1 MVQKIRR
8 PTIGWFAGKKMTLD
22 IEAVVDQKN
31 LKPSLTVM
39 GIGGA
44 GSNAVNNMIQSN
56 LNNVD
61 FIVANTD
68 AQALENSL
76 CYNRIQLG
84 LEKTKGLGAGADPVI
99 GKDAAEESIDLISE
113 ELMNTNMLFLT
124 AGLGGGTGTGALP
137 VIARI
142 AKKLGIVTVAIVSTP
157 FNFEG
162 TKRMNLALQ
171 GLEEV
176 KSNVDTLLIIP
187 NQNLFKVSNEQT
199 SFAEA
204 FKKADNVLFDGV
216 KGLTDLITQPGLI
229 NLDFADVR
237 TVIKEM
243 GFAMM
248 GTSVAEGDNKAVEAS
263 NLALTN
269 PLIENIDMNTAKG
282 VIVNISGGSDMTLLE
297 VDHAAN
303 IIRQSVNPEANI
315 IFGSLIDET
324 LQGKLKI
331 SIFATGIEA
340 SGKKILYYPD
350 SENNSGFSS
359 IQNKIDGSFSYEGS
373 DNKYI
378 EDISTVVEKKQVD
391 TENEDF
397 NLTNEA
403 DSTPVDKNETTE
415 INTEKSVNLE
425 NSEERKK
432 TGFFSMLSNLITSD
446 KKTIEESVKSPE
458 KRQKPKK
465 TKTDP
470 NLFLFSDVVEDDIEK
485 AKQNNVSDEISEVSD
500 ISEFSDENETI
511 EDIDTPS
518 YLRKGS
524 NQ

>member
-1 MVQKIRR
+1 
-8 PTIGWFAGKKMTLD
+8 MTLD
-22 IEAVVDQKN
+22 IEPVVDQKN

-84 LEKTKGLGAGADPVI
+84 LEKTKGLGAGADPII

-113 ELMNTNMLFLT
+113 ELRNTNMLFLT

-137 VIARI
+137 VIASI

-176 KSNVDTLLIIP
+176 KNNVDTLLIIP

-248 GTSVAEGDNKAVEAS
+248 GTAVAEGDNKAVEAS

-340 SGKKILYYPD
+340 SGKKILYYPE

-359 IQNKIDGSFSYEGS
+359 IQNKIDESLSYDGS
-373 DNKYI
+373 DIKTN
-378 EDISTVVEKKQVD
+378 EDISSVVEEKPV
-391 TENEDF
+391 TSENEEF
-397 NLTNEA
+397 NLTNEI
-403 DSTPVDKNETTE
+403 DQ
-415 INTEKSVNLE
+415 NTENREELIAKTNKNSVNYGNLE
-425 NSEERKK
+425 EKKK
-432 TGFFSMLSNLITSD
+432 TGFFSMLSNLMTSD
-446 KKTIEESVKSPE
+446 KKITEVKDENPE
-458 KRQKPKK
+458 KKQKK

-470 NLFLFSDVVEDDIEK
+470 NLFLFSDVVDEEGNQ
-485 AKQNNVSDEISEVSD
+485 AKQSSENNEISEISD
-500 ISEFSDENETI
+500 ISEFSEENDDI
-511 EDIDTPS
+511 NEDIDTPS

>member
-1 MVQKIRR
+1 
-8 PTIGWFAGKKMTLD
+8 MTLD
-22 IEAVVDQKN
+22 IEPILDQKN

-39 GIGGA
+39 GVGGA

-56 LNNVD
+56 LNNVE

-84 LEKTKGLGAGADPVI
+84 LEKTKGLGAGADPSI
-99 GKDAAEESIDLISE
+99 GKEAAEESIDIISE
-113 ELMNTNMLFLT
+113 ELRHTNMLFIT

-137 VIARI
+137 VIASI

-176 KSNVDTLLIIP
+176 KNNVDTLLIIP

-248 GTSVAEGDNKAVEAS
+248 GTAVAEGDNKAVEAS

-303 IIRQSVNPEANI
+303 IIRQSVNPDANI
-315 IFGSLIDET
+315 IFGSLIDES

-340 SGKKILYYPD
+340 TGKKILYYPE
-350 SENNSGFSS
+350 SENSSGFSS
-359 IQNKIDGSFSYEGS
+359 LQSKIDANTSETQGTTSNS
-373 DNKYI
+373 DI
-378 EDISTVVEKKQVD
+378 EDTDEQLSQIDDLNDVNSEAPNASTFNESEGNSSDISKQPR
-391 TENEDF
+391 EN
-397 NLTNEA
+397 NVNYT
-403 DSTPVDKNETTE
+403 
-415 INTEKSVNLE
+415 NLE
-425 NSEERKK
+425 EKKK
-432 TGFFSMLSNLITSD
+432 TGFFSMLSSLMTSSEKE
-446 KKTIEESVKSPE
+446 KKDEADVSTAPE
-458 KRQKPKK
+458 KKQKVKK
-465 TKTDP
+465 QKTDP
-470 NLFLFSDVVEDDIEK
+470 NLFLFNDVVDDSSNTNDDTSLE
-485 AKQNNVSDEISEVSD
+485 EIST
-500 ISEFSDENETI
+500 FSDDAQDSALD

-518 YLRKGS
+518 YLRKGTGH
-524 NQ
+524 

>member
-1 MVQKIRR
+1 
-8 PTIGWFAGKKMTLD
+8 MTLD
-22 IEAVVDQKN
+22 IEPVVDQKN

-84 LEKTKGLGAGADPVI
+84 LEKTKGLGAGADPII

-113 ELMNTNMLFLT
+113 ELRNTNMLFLT

-137 VIARI
+137 VIASI

-176 KSNVDTLLIIP
+176 KNNVDTLLIIP

-248 GTSVAEGDNKAVEAS
+248 GTAVAEGDNKAVEAS

-340 SGKKILYYPD
+340 SGKKILYYPE

-359 IQNKIDGSFSYEGS
+359 IQNKIDESLPYDGS
-373 DNKYI
+373 DIKTN
-378 EDISTVVEKKQVD
+378 EDISSVVEEKPV
-391 TENEDF
+391 TSENEEF
-397 NLTNEA
+397 NLTNEI
-403 DSTPVDKNETTE
+403 DQNKE
-415 INTEKSVNLE
+415 NTEEIIEKTDENSVNYENLE
-425 NSEERKK
+425 EKKK
-432 TGFFSMLSNLITSD
+432 TGFFSMLSNLMTSD
-446 KKTIEESVKSPE
+446 KKITKVKDENPE
-458 KRQKPKK
+458 KKQKKI
-465 TKTDP
+465 KTDP
-470 NLFLFSDVVEDDIEK
+470 NLFLFSDVVDEEGNQ
-485 AKQNNVSDEISEVSD
+485 AKQSSENNEISEISD
-500 ISEFSDENETI
+500 ISEFSEENDDI
-511 EDIDTPS
+511 NEDIDTPS

>member
-1 MVQKIRR
+1 
-8 PTIGWFAGKKMTLD
+8 MTLD
-22 IEAVVDQKN
+22 IEPVVDQKN

-39 GIGGA
+39 GVGGA
-44 GSNAVNNMIQSN
+44 GNNAVNNMIQSN

-84 LEKTKGLGAGADPVI
+84 LEKTKGLGAGADPII

-113 ELMNTNMLFLT
+113 ELRNTNMLFLT

-137 VIARI
+137 VIASI

-176 KSNVDTLLIIP
+176 KSNVDTLIIIP

-282 VIVNISGGSDMTLLE
+282 IIVNISGGSDMTLLE

-340 SGKKILYYPD
+340 SGKKILYYPE

-359 IQNKIDGSFSYEGS
+359 IQNKIDGSFAYDG
-373 DNKYI
+373 
-378 EDISTVVEKKQVD
+378 
-391 TENEDF
+391 
-397 NLTNEA
+397 
-403 DSTPVDKNETTE
+403 
-415 INTEKSVNLE
+415 
-425 NSEERKK
+425 
-432 TGFFSMLSNLITSD
+432 
-446 KKTIEESVKSPE
+446 
-458 KRQKPKK
+458 
-465 TKTDP
+465 
-470 NLFLFSDVVEDDIEK
+470 
-485 AKQNNVSDEISEVSD
+485 
-500 ISEFSDENETI
+500 
-511 EDIDTPS
+511 
-518 YLRKGS
+518 
-524 NQ
+524 

>member
-1 MVQKIRR
+1 
-8 PTIGWFAGKKMTLD
+8 
-22 IEAVVDQKN
+22 
-31 LKPSLTVM
+31 
-39 GIGGA
+39 
-44 GSNAVNNMIQSN
+44 
-56 LNNVD
+56 
-61 FIVANTD
+61 
-68 AQALENSL
+68 
-76 CYNRIQLG
+76 
-84 LEKTKGLGAGADPVI
+84 
-99 GKDAAEESIDLISE
+99 
-113 ELMNTNMLFLT
+113 
-124 AGLGGGTGTGALP
+124 
-137 VIARI
+137 
-142 AKKLGIVTVAIVSTP
+142 
-157 FNFEG
+157 
-162 TKRMNLALQ
+162 MNLALQ

-176 KSNVDTLLIIP
+176 KNNVDTLLIIP

-248 GTSVAEGDNKAVEAS
+248 GTAVAEGDNKAVESS

-340 SGKKILYYPD
+340 SGKKILYYPE
-350 SENNSGFSS
+350 SEINSGFSS
-359 IQNKIDGSFSYEGS
+359 IQNKVDESLSYDTPDTTS
-373 DNKYI
+373 N
-378 EDISTVVEKKQVD
+378 EDISSVVDEKPANIEK
-391 TENEDF
+391 EEF
-397 NLTNEA
+397 NLTNEI
-403 DSTPVDKNETTE
+403 DQKVDDKEELVEKTTE
-415 INTEKSVNLE
+415 NSVNFENLE
-425 NSEERKK
+425 EKKK
-432 TGFFSMLSNLITSD
+432 TGFFSLLSSLMTSD
-446 KKTIEESVKSPE
+446 KKTIETNDKISE
-458 KRQKPKK
+458 KKQRQKK

-470 NLFLFSDVVEDDIEK
+470 NLFLFNDVVEEDSKVANQSSDDIE
-485 AKQNNVSDEISEVSD
+485 ISD
-500 ISEFSDENETI
+500 ISEFSNENEII
-511 EDIDTPS
+511 EDMDTPS

>member
-1 MVQKIRR
+1 
-8 PTIGWFAGKKMTLD
+8 MTLD
-22 IEAVVDQKN
+22 IEPVLDQKN

-39 GIGGA
+39 GVGGA

-56 LNNVD
+56 LNNVE

-84 LEKTKGLGAGADPVI
+84 LEKTKGLGAGADPSV
-99 GKDAAEESIDLISE
+99 GKEAAEESIDLISE
-113 ELMNTNMLFLT
+113 ELRNTNMLFIT

-137 VIARI
+137 VIASI

-176 KSNVDTLLIIP
+176 KNNVDTLLIIP

-204 FKKADNVLFDGV
+204 FRKADNVLFDGV

-248 GTSVAEGDNKAVEAS
+248 GTAVAEGDNKAVEAS

-303 IIRQSVNPEANI
+303 IIRQSVNPDANI

-340 SGKKILYYPD
+340 TGKKILYYPE
-350 SENNSGFSS
+350 SENSNSGFSS
-359 IQNKIDGSFSYEGS
+359 IQNKLSSETPQDSNETESMSEHKNELNA
-373 DNKYI
+373 DNSPRNSEFHLSPQD
-378 EDISTVVEKKQVD
+378 EDISEIVEDIK
-391 TENEDF
+391 
-397 NLTNEA
+397 
-403 DSTPVDKNETTE
+403 
-415 INTEKSVNLE
+415 TEKEEEISVNYTNLE
-425 NSEERKK
+425 EKKK
-432 TGFFSMLSNLITSD
+432 TGFFSMLSNLMSSD
-446 KKTIEESVKSPE
+446 KDKKETSEETPSKD
-458 KRQKPKK
+458 KKIKAKK

-470 NLFLFSDVVEDDIEK
+470 NLFLFSDVVEDTSNDNPPV
-485 AKQNNVSDEISEVSD
+485 NNEGAEISD
-500 ISEFSDENETI
+500 ITEINAENELL

-524 NQ
+524 TQ

>member
-1 MVQKIRR
+1 
-8 PTIGWFAGKKMTLD
+8 MTLD
-22 IEAVVDQKN
+22 IEPVVDQKN

-84 LEKTKGLGAGADPVI
+84 LEKTKGLGAGADPII

-113 ELMNTNMLFLT
+113 ELRNTNMLFLT

-137 VIARI
+137 VIASI

-248 GTSVAEGDNKAVEAS
+248 GTAVAEGDNKAVEAS

-340 SGKKILYYPD
+340 SGKKILYYPE

-359 IQNKIDGSFSYEGS
+359 IQNKVDESLSYDGS
-373 DNKYI
+373 DIKTN
-378 EDISTVVEKKQVD
+378 EDISSVVEEKPV
-391 TENEDF
+391 TSENEEF
-397 NLTNEA
+397 NLTNEI
-403 DSTPVDKNETTE
+403 DKNIENTDE
-415 INTEKSVNLE
+415 IIEKTKENSVNYGNLE
-425 NSEERKK
+425 EKKK
-432 TGFFSMLSNLITSD
+432 TGFFSMLSNLMTSD
-446 KKTIEESVKSPE
+446 KKMNEVKDENPE
-458 KRQKPKK
+458 KKQKK

-470 NLFLFSDVVEDDIEK
+470 NLFLFSDVVDEEGNQ
-485 AKQNNVSDEISEVSD
+485 AKQSSENNEISEISD
-500 ISEFSDENETI
+500 ISEFSEENDDI
-511 EDIDTPS
+511 NEDIDTPS

>member
-1 MVQKIRR
+1 
-8 PTIGWFAGKKMTLD
+8 MTLD
-22 IEAVVDQKN
+22 IEPVLDQKN

-39 GIGGA
+39 GVGGA

-56 LNNVD
+56 LNNVE

-84 LEKTKGLGAGADPVI
+84 LDKTKGLGAGADPSI
-99 GKDAAEESIDLISE
+99 GKEAAEESIDIISE
-113 ELMNTNMLFLT
+113 ELRNTNMLFIT

-137 VIARI
+137 VIASI

-176 KSNVDTLLIIP
+176 KNNVDTLLIIP

-248 GTSVAEGDNKAVEAS
+248 GTAVAEGDNKAVESS

-269 PLIENIDMNTAKG
+269 PLIENIDMNTC
-282 VIVNISGGSDMTLLE
+282 LLYTSPSP
-297 VDHAAN
+297 
-303 IIRQSVNPEANI
+303 R
-315 IFGSLIDET
+315 
-324 LQGKLKI
+324 
-331 SIFATGIEA
+331 
-340 SGKKILYYPD
+340 D
-350 SENNSGFSS
+350 S
-359 IQNKIDGSFSYEGS
+359 
-373 DNKYI
+373 
-378 EDISTVVEKKQVD
+378 
-391 TENEDF
+391 
-397 NLTNEA
+397 
-403 DSTPVDKNETTE
+403 
-415 INTEKSVNLE
+415 
-425 NSEERKK
+425 
-432 TGFFSMLSNLITSD
+432 
-446 KKTIEESVKSPE
+446 
-458 KRQKPKK
+458 
-465 TKTDP
+465 
-470 NLFLFSDVVEDDIEK
+470 
-485 AKQNNVSDEISEVSD
+485 
-500 ISEFSDENETI
+500 
-511 EDIDTPS
+511 
-518 YLRKGS
+518 
-524 NQ
+524 

>member
-1 MVQKIRR
+1 
-8 PTIGWFAGKKMTLD
+8 MTLD
-22 IEAVVDQKN
+22 IEPILDQKN

-39 GIGGA
+39 GVGGA

-56 LNNVD
+56 LNNVE

-84 LEKTKGLGAGADPVI
+84 LEKTKGLGAGADPTI
-99 GKDAAEESIDLISE
+99 GKEAAEESIDIISE
-113 ELMNTNMLFLT
+113 ELRHTNMLFIT

-137 VIARI
+137 VIASI

-176 KSNVDTLLIIP
+176 KNNVDTLLIIP

-248 GTSVAEGDNKAVEAS
+248 GTAVAEGDNKAVEAS

-315 IFGSLIDET
+315 IFGSLIDEN

-340 SGKKILYYPD
+340 TGKKILYYPE
-350 SENNSGFSS
+350 SENTSGFTSLQS
-359 IQNKIDGSFSYEGS
+359 KIDSNTSES
-373 DNKYI
+373 QNNI
-378 EDISTVVEKKQVD
+378 NEEDIESTNEQIVEKNNLDEMIDNDKSNDISDDQENVKVSEVSQQS
-391 TENEDF
+391 TESNV
-397 NLTNEA
+397 NYT
-403 DSTPVDKNETTE
+403 
-415 INTEKSVNLE
+415 NLE
-425 NSEERKK
+425 EKKK
-432 TGFFSMLSNLITSD
+432 TGFFSMLSSLMSSSEKEKVKETDIPATSE
-446 KKTIEESVKSPE
+446 KK
-458 KRQKPKK
+458 QKAKK
-465 TKTDP
+465 QKTDP
-470 NLFLFSDVVEDDIEK
+470 NLFLFSDVVEDNATTDDDSSLE
-485 AKQNNVSDEISEVSD
+485 EIST
-500 ISEFSDENETI
+500 ISENSQDSNLD

-518 YLRKGS
+518 YLRKGTGH
-524 NQ
+524 

>member
-1 MVQKIRR
+1 
-8 PTIGWFAGKKMTLD
+8 MTLD
-22 IEAVVDQKN
+22 IEPVVDQKN

-39 GIGGA
+39 GVGGA

-76 CYNRIQLG
+76 CFNRIQLG
-84 LEKTKGLGAGADPVI
+84 LEKTKGLGAGADPLI

-113 ELMNTNMLFLT
+113 ELRNTNMLFLT

-137 VIARI
+137 VIASI

-162 TKRMNLALQ
+162 TKRMNLALE

-248 GTSVAEGDNKAVEAS
+248 GTAIAEGDNKAVEAS

-269 PLIENIDMNTAKG
+269 PLIENVDMNTAKG

-350 SENNSGFSS
+350 SENDSGFNSM
-359 IQNKIDGSFSYEGS
+359 QNKIDENLSKQSENTSPSEESSNIFEEKPVTS
-373 DNKYI
+373 DN
-378 EDISTVVEKKQVD
+378 EE
-391 TENEDF
+391 F
-397 NLTNEA
+397 NLSSNIDQNIEGKDDLTSISSENN
-403 DSTPVDKNETTE
+403 VDYT
-415 INTEKSVNLE
+415 NLE
-425 NSEERKK
+425 EKKK
-432 TGFFSMLSNLITSD
+432 TGFFSMLSNLMTSD
-446 KKTIEESVKSPE
+446 KKTPEIKQKDTEKKQKS
-458 KRQKPKK
+458 KK
-465 TKTDP
+465 IKTDP
-470 NLFLFSDVVEDDIEK
+470 NLFLFSDVVDDNSKETNDGSEGTDK
-485 AKQNNVSDEISEVSD
+485 PEISD
-500 ISEFSDENETI
+500 ISELGTDSEII

>member
-1 MVQKIRR
+1 
-8 PTIGWFAGKKMTLD
+8 MTLD
-22 IEAVVDQKN
+22 IEPVLDQKN

-39 GIGGA
+39 GVGGA

-56 LNNVD
+56 LNNVE

-84 LEKTKGLGAGADPVI
+84 LEKTKGLGAGADPSV
-99 GKDAAEESIDLISE
+99 GKEAAEESIDLISE
-113 ELMNTNMLFLT
+113 ELRNTNMLFIT

-137 VIARI
+137 VIASI

-176 KSNVDTLLIIP
+176 KNNVDTLLIIP

-204 FKKADNVLFDGV
+204 FRKADNVLFDGV

-248 GTSVAEGDNKAVEAS
+248 GTAVAEGDNKAVEAS

-303 IIRQSVNPEANI
+303 IIRQSVNPDANI

-340 SGKKILYYPD
+340 TGKKILYYPE
-350 SENNSGFSS
+350 SENNNSGFSS
-359 IQNKIDGSFSYEGS
+359 IQNKLSSETPQDSNETESMSEHNNELNA
-373 DNKYI
+373 DNNPSNSEFHLSPQD
-378 EDISTVVEKKQVD
+378 EDISEIVEDIK
-391 TENEDF
+391 
-397 NLTNEA
+397 
-403 DSTPVDKNETTE
+403 
-415 INTEKSVNLE
+415 TEKEEEISVNYTNLE
-425 NSEERKK
+425 EKKK
-432 TGFFSMLSNLITSD
+432 TGFFSMLSNLMSSD
-446 KKTIEESVKSPE
+446 KDKKETSEETPSKD
-458 KRQKPKK
+458 KKIKAKK

-470 NLFLFSDVVEDDIEK
+470 NLFLFSDVVEDTSNDNPPV
-485 AKQNNVSDEISEVSD
+485 NNEGAEISD
-500 ISEFSDENETI
+500 ITEINAENELL

-524 NQ
+524 TQ

>member
-1 MVQKIRR
+1 
-8 PTIGWFAGKKMTLD
+8 MTLD

-359 IQNKIDGSFSYEGS
+359 IQNKIDGSFSYESS

-391 TENEDF
+391 TENEDLH
-397 NLTNEA
+397 LTNEA
-403 DSTPVDKNETTE
+403 DSIPVDKNETNE

>member
-1 MVQKIRR
+1 
-8 PTIGWFAGKKMTLD
+8 
-22 IEAVVDQKN
+22 
-31 LKPSLTVM
+31 
-39 GIGGA
+39 
-44 GSNAVNNMIQSN
+44 
-56 LNNVD
+56 
-61 FIVANTD
+61 
-68 AQALENSL
+68 
-76 CYNRIQLG
+76 
-84 LEKTKGLGAGADPVI
+84 
-99 GKDAAEESIDLISE
+99 
-113 ELMNTNMLFLT
+113 MLFIT

-137 VIARI
+137 VIASI

-176 KSNVDTLLIIP
+176 KNNVDTLLIIP

-204 FKKADNVLFDGV
+204 FRKADNVLFDGV

-248 GTSVAEGDNKAVEAS
+248 GTAVAEGDNKAVEAS

-303 IIRQSVNPEANI
+303 IIRQSVNPDANI

-340 SGKKILYYPD
+340 TGKKILYYPET
-350 SENNSGFSS
+350 ENNHSGFSS
-359 IQNKIDGSFSYEGS
+359 IQSKLSNKSSNEPLETESISGNESELNNENNFNSYEFNLS
-373 DNKYI
+373 PQD
-378 EDISTVVEKKQVD
+378 EDISEIVEDSTKEKK
-391 TENEDF
+391 E
-397 NLTNEA
+397 
-403 DSTPVDKNETTE
+403 E
-415 INTEKSVNLE
+415 ISVNYKDLE
-425 NSEERKK
+425 EKKK
-432 TGFFSMLSNLITSD
+432 TGFFSMLSNLMSSD
-446 KKTIEESVKSPE
+446 KESKKLSEETHTGDKKS
-458 KRQKPKK
+458 RPKK

-470 NLFLFSDVVEDDIEK
+470 NLFLFGDIVEETNNNNPSN
-485 AKQNNVSDEISEVSD
+485 QNIGAEISD
-500 ISEFSDENETI
+500 ITDINAEKELL

>member
-1 MVQKIRR
+1 
-8 PTIGWFAGKKMTLD
+8 MTLD
-22 IEAVVDQKN
+22 IEPVVDQKN

-84 LEKTKGLGAGADPVI
+84 LEKTKGLGAGADPII

-113 ELMNTNMLFLT
+113 ELRNTNMLFLT

-137 VIARI
+137 VIASI

-176 KSNVDTLLIIP
+176 KNNVDTLLIIP

-248 GTSVAEGDNKAVEAS
+248 GTAVAEGDNKAVEAS

-340 SGKKILYYPD
+340 SGKKILYYPE

-359 IQNKIDGSFSYEGS
+359 IQNKIDESLSYDGS
-373 DNKYI
+373 DIKTN
-378 EDISTVVEKKQVD
+378 EDISSVVEEKPV
-391 TENEDF
+391 TSENEEF
-397 NLTNEA
+397 NLTNEI
-403 DSTPVDKNETTE
+403 DKNLKNREE
-415 INTEKSVNLE
+415 IIEKTNEKSVNYGNLE
-425 NSEERKK
+425 EKKK
-432 TGFFSMLSNLITSD
+432 TGFFSMLSNLMTSD
-446 KKTIEESVKSPE
+446 KKTTEVKDENPE
-458 KRQKPKK
+458 KKQKK

-470 NLFLFSDVVEDDIEK
+470 NLFLFSDVVDEEGNQ
-485 AKQNNVSDEISEVSD
+485 AKQSSENNEFSEISD
-500 ISEFSDENETI
+500 ISEFSEENDDI
-511 EDIDTPS
+511 NEDIDTPS